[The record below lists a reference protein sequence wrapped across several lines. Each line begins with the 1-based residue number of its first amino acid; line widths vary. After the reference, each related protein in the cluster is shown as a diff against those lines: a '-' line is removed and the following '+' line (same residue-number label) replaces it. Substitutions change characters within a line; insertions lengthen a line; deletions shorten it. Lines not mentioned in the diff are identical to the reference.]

1 MKMDSTNKNRA
12 KRIVLHGHKPEHAT
26 KYGATAGSRAGGE
39 YVYLLS
45 PAFSAGRRAQM
56 LLNAEAQFGLA
67 QRLRTGG
74 ISLSEAFAFMS
85 PLYFAGKLKYVS
97 VFARQVGKIPG
108 VLIITPCRGLLAPET
123 VVDVRELRE
132 ICAEQIM
139 AKNPKYRDP
148 LERDLRALSEAIG
161 TRIQV
166 VLLGSIATKKYI
178 PVLMET
184 LGERLMVPRE
194 FVGMGNMQRG
204 ALMMR
209 CSREKERL
217 EYVGVGEIVRSGG
230 GRG

>member
-1 MKMDSTNKNRA
+1 MDSTGQRRA
-12 KRIVLHGHKPEHAT
+12 KRIVLHGHKPEHAANVDT
-26 KYGATAGSRAGGE
+26 SPGVRVAGD

-56 LLNAEAQFGLA
+56 LLNADAPFDLA
-67 QRLRTGG
+67 RRLHGRG
-74 ISLSEAFAFMS
+74 IPLGEAFAFMS

-108 VLIITPCRGLLAPET
+108 ALIITPCRGLLAPET
-123 VVDVRELRE
+123 LVNANELRD
-132 ICAEQIM
+132 ICAEQIV

-148 LERDLRALSEAIG
+148 LERDLRALSDAIG
-161 TRIQV
+161 TQFQV

-178 PVLMET
+178 PVLLET
-184 LGERLMVPRE
+184 LGERLQVPRE

-209 CSREKERL
+209 CSRERRQLQCVAVADALRKRK
-217 EYVGVGEIVRSGG
+217 
-230 GRG
+230 